1 MLAFPL
7 NTLATCFLCQQPVR
21 GTWHTAAGSQ
31 NKYPLRTITGQYTDA
46 TSLPCHES
54 NGKHSWDC
62 IFPSGGKW
70 EGGNPTQCK
79 CNTSTLVNYRVYPT
93 KAALQWLGTSR
104 CKRTKR
110 LQDRIHKGED
120 ESFNK
125 QEWETPA
132 SINNNVKY
140 WNRVNSSKNPQ
151 QFIIILTLRSTF
163 VNSLTFTRVQD
174 STHRQRHQHSALHL
188 WTFRYLSPSLAQ
200 TFNLSSRT
208 WNSTTRIRAVTG
220 LPRLS
225 TCSSS
230 RRCHS
235 HQSASPPCQHLLSWL
250 FPPIANTV
258 KEELAPHYRNILLQC
273 INNIINHNNQVQQ
286 RLSLAWW
293 AGNDD
298 SKSSSMNL
306 DFHPPF
312 LLGSYVH
319 YSVWYTMQETVL
331 ETRSGTKL
339 LCLSAWGLWW
349 VRNRH
354 WGLFLLQ
361 PEQNTRCYRW
371 AFAELRTKFYSSG
384 IRFNQQTYWVV
395 WHDPQN
401 QFWELGCCI
410 HLTTTDYIPN
420 PTQATH
426 TYYSLKWR

>member
-1 MLAFPL
+1 MLLLSPVMKAIESTPEIVFFHQEESGREEIPH
-7 NTLATCFLCQQPVR
+7 NANATLQPWLTTECILPR
-21 GTWHTAAGSQ
+21 LPFSGWGPAGAKGQ
-31 NKYPLRTITGQYTDA
+31 KGCRTEYTKERMNHLTSKNEKHQLLSIT
-46 TSLPCHES
+46 TS
-54 NGKHSWDC
+54 N
-62 IFPSGGKW
+62 I
-70 EGGNPTQCK
+70 
-79 CNTSTLVNYRVYPT
+79 
-93 KAALQWLGTSR
+93 
-104 CKRTKR
+104 
-110 LQDRIHKGED
+110 
-120 ESFNK
+120 
-125 QEWETPA
+125 ET
-132 SINNNVKY
+132 
-140 WNRVNSSKNPQ
+140 VNSSKNPQ

-163 VNSLTFTRVQD
+163 VNSLTFTCIQD

-208 WNSTTRIRAVTG
+208 WNNTTRIRAVTG

-306 DFHPPF
+306 DFHPSF